1 MLIYG
6 KVFISIS
13 LNYKFNNIMAPKNV
27 NKIGKRET
35 EVQTAHNAWKVMK
48 PFVRF
53 GLKAMGLIAVAL
65 IAVIRNIPKPNSSKH
80 PEHKDNNIIRI

>member
-1 MLIYG
+1 
-6 KVFISIS
+6 
-13 LNYKFNNIMAPKNV
+13 MARKNV

-35 EVQTAHNAWKVMK
+35 EVQTAHNAWEVMK

-65 IAVIRNIPKPNSSKH
+65 IAVIRSIPKPDGSKH
-80 PEHKDNNIIRI
+80 PEHKDNKIIKV